1 MGSCLTE
8 YRYAEHLFMGQKRGV
23 HGIIQARLYVKWGAD
38 HLDIFTVN
46 RRYAIL
52 NGA

>member
-8 YRYAEHLFMGQKRGV
+8 YGCFEHLFMGQIRGV
-23 HGIIQARLYVKWGAD
+23 DGIIQARLYVKWGAA